1 MKTEMTGKEDRAGR
15 DTAGL
20 DTLCKGKE
28 DQRKD
33 YVQVNTQRPHESPRP
48 SEMYRLKDTS
58 IIEFH
63 GGSLHTSIGAVVKHR
78 FKSDPFEPLFMHGM
92 IVKF

>member
-1 MKTEMTGKEDRAGR
+1 MTGKEDRAGR

-33 YVQVNTQRPHESPRP
+33 YVQVNTQRPHESPRNVQAKKTP
-48 SEMYRLKDTS
+48 A
-58 IIEFH
+58 
-63 GGSLHTSIGAVVKHR
+63 SLSSMVGLCTPPIGAVVT
-78 FKSDPFEPLFMHGM
+78 
-92 IVKF
+92 

>member
-1 MKTEMTGKEDRAGR
+1 MTGKEDRAGR

-48 SEMYRLKDTS
+48 SEMYRLKR
-58 IIEFH
+58 H
-63 GGSLHTSIGAVVKHR
+63 QHH
-78 FKSDPFEPLFMHGM
+78 
-92 IVKF
+92 

>member
-1 MKTEMTGKEDRAGR
+1 MVPRSSGQTLMKTEMTGEGRWAGR

-48 SEMYRLKDTS
+48 SEMYRLKR
-58 IIEFH
+58 H
-63 GGSLHTSIGAVVKHR
+63 QHH
-78 FKSDPFEPLFMHGM
+78 
-92 IVKF
+92 